1 MAHVL
6 ASGSE
11 PTGRTLPRFLL
22 AAYLLLWGWLAIAPI
37 DRQDWFLEN
46 LLAVTLVAILVLTH
60 RRFQF
65 SNLSYVFIALFLA
78 LHAIGAHYTYA
89 QVPAGFWLQE
99 TFGLSRNPFD
109 RIVHFS
115 YGLLL
120 VLPIRELL
128 MRLAGIRGF
137 WSYYLPISAVL
148 AQSGFFEVVEGVVA
162 TIVNPELGTAYLG
175 TQGDEWDAQKD
186 MLAAFTGA
194 LLMTGASVM
203 LPNGLFLEAH
213 SSRADAGL
221 SRK

>member
-1 MAHVL
+1 
-6 ASGSE
+6 
-11 PTGRTLPRFLL
+11 LL
-22 AAYLLLWGWLAIAPI
+22 AGYLLLWGWLAIAPI
-37 DRQDWFLEN
+37 DRQDWLLEN

-60 RRFQF
+60 RWFQF
-65 SNLSYVFIALFLA
+65 SNLSYVLIALFMA

-89 QVPAGFWLQE
+89 KVPAGFWLQE
-99 TFGLSRNPFD
+99 VFGLTRNPFD

-115 YGLLL
+115 YGCLL

-128 MRLAGIRGF
+128 MRLAGVRGF

-162 TIVNPELGTAYLG
+162 AIVNPELGSAYLG

-194 LLMTGASVM
+194 LVMTGVATV
-203 LPNGLFLEAH
+203 LPNGSFRPTGSDH
-213 SSRADAGL
+213 SGSAPSR
-221 SRK
+221 S